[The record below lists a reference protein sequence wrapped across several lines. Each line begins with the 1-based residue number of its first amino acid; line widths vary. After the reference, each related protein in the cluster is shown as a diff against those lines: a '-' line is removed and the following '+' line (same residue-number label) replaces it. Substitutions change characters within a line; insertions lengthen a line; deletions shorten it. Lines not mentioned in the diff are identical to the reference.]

1 MLQKDVQAEMS
12 ELGHLLNQKSMKID
26 KIISFSYV
34 SLSKRFADHSYF
46 ICCVC
51 NDTFPK
57 SSYLAAHKENSN
69 CWSQFEPLNELKQKL
84 FVCRMCDTFFMDFK
98 ACITHIV
105 TELIVNGFTL
115 PSHNL
120 DVSQCITIIYVE
132 QLHSPNMNNTINRM
146 KKLLDGNK
154 DPIFDEIDK
163 LEEQINNEEIEATS
177 LGEKVPIPKNKNPLL
192 SVSMNEFRFKQKT
205 FTAEEGSSN
214 SSFTKFQ
221 QANKSLLSSVDKKK
235 KIEAVK
241 VKQKFKDR
249 RSSIANGN
257 PRKLSTSDVD
267 KEMLEKEINGEVQIK
282 QEVLEP
288 EVSIEEQP
296 MVIDTEAHAPIIKMN
311 TNGIVYKRG
320 PYKKRNSKTDLSM
333 TNLDDS
339 GKSSPSQVLP
349 NTNASKKN
357 VTKKVVTPKQQP
369 KIVTST
375 SKITPPSRVSKRQR
389 VPKRKFGIEDSIDS
403 GDIPSE
409 DENNYDEVTEVA
421 DNLPKVVIETEEDS
435 NHSLS
440 SRSSFG
446 EVSEESGKQNGGR
459 TLKDK
464 AEAERA
470 RRMAETDMFM
480 ELRVLKVDGDNENL
494 SKVLDS
500 NEKRIKLLK
509 WATKEVSSLEEV
521 HNSLNKEL
529 HQHKAKNMK
538 MKHQLEELKRPPLKL
553 KIAHGKSSIV

>member
-1 MLQKDVQAEMS
+1 
-12 ELGHLLNQKSMKID
+12 MKIE

-69 CWSQFEPLNELKQKL
+69 CWSQYEPLNELKQKL

-132 QLHSPNMNNTINRM
+132 QLHSPNLNNTIKRM

-163 LEEQINNEEIEATS
+163 LEEQINNEEMEATP
-177 LGEKVPIPKNKNPLL
+177 LGDKVPIPKNKNPLL

-205 FTAEEGSSN
+205 FSAEEGSSN
-214 SSFTKFQ
+214 GSFTKFQ
-221 QANKSLLSSVDKKK
+221 QANTSLVVDKKK
-235 KIEAVK
+235 QIEAAK

-249 RSSIANGN
+249 RSSIPNSAGN
-257 PRKLSTSDVD
+257 PKKLSTANLDE
-267 KEMLEKEINGEVQIK
+267 EMLEKELNGEVQIK

-288 EVSIEEQP
+288 EVSIDEQP
-296 MVIDTEAHAPIIKMN
+296 MVIDTEAHDPIIRMN
-311 TNGIVYKRG
+311 TNGKVYKRG
-320 PYKKRNSKTDLSM
+320 PYKKRNSKSDLSK

-339 GKSSPSQVLP
+339 GKSSPSKLP
-349 NTNASKKN
+349 NTNASKKD
-357 VTKKVVTPKQQP
+357 VTKTVVTPKQQP
-369 KIVTST
+369 KIVTPT